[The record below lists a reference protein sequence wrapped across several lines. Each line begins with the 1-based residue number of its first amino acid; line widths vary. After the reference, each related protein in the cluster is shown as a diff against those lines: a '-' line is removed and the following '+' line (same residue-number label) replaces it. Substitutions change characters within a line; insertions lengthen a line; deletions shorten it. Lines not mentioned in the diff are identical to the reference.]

1 MMMSI
6 AMVGLGWRPIAM
18 MRLVDRLGRRR
29 RGRVAITMVRLVGS
43 MALAVGYISHIARIA
58 INVVLDML
66 GATIRKE
73 DVVSTLRLLAIPVF
87 IVSKVN
93 MAVVLVLGI
102 DLVTILVMGRLVVV
116 MSIAMV
122 RLMGLCKG

>member
-6 AMVGLGWRPIAM
+6 AMVGFGWRPIAM
-18 MRLVDRLGRRR
+18 MGLVDGLGRRR
-29 RGRVAITMVRLVGS
+29 RGRRVAITVVRLVGS
-43 MALAVGYISHIARIA
+43 MALAVGYISHIARVA

-66 GATIRKE
+66 GATIRKK
-73 DVVSTLRLLAIPVF
+73 DVVSALSLLTIPVF

-93 MAVVLVLGI
+93 MAMVLVLGI
-102 DLVTILVMGRLVVV
+102 DLVTILVMGRFVVV

-122 RLMGLCKG
+122 RLMVLC

>member
-6 AMVGLGWRPIAM
+6 AMVGFGWRPIAM
-18 MRLVDRLGRRR
+18 MGLVDRLGRRR

-43 MALAVGYISHIARIA
+43 MALAVGYISHIARVA

-66 GATIRKE
+66 GATIRKK
-73 DVVSTLRLLAIPVF
+73 DVVSALSLLTIPVF

-93 MAVVLVLGI
+93 MAMVLVLGI
-102 DLVTILVMGRLVVV
+102 DLVTILVMGRFVVV

-122 RLMGLCKG
+122 RLMVLC

>member
-1 MMMSI
+1 MMVSI
-6 AMVGLGWRPIAM
+6 AMVGFGWRPIAM
-18 MRLVDRLGRRR
+18 MGLVDGLRRRR
-29 RGRVAITMVRLVGS
+29 RGRRVAITMVRLVGS
-43 MALAVGYISHIARIA
+43 MALAVGYISHIARVA

-73 DVVSTLRLLAIPVF
+73 DVVSTLSLLAIPVF

-93 MAVVLVLGI
+93 MAMVLVLGI

-122 RLMGLCKG
+122 RLMVLS

>member
-1 MMMSI
+1 MMVSI
-6 AMVGLGWRPIAM
+6 AMVGFGWRPIAM
-18 MRLVDRLGRRR
+18 MGLVDGLRRRR
-29 RGRVAITMVRLVGS
+29 RGRRVAITMVRLVGS

-73 DVVSTLRLLAIPVF
+73 DVVSTLSLLAIPVF

-93 MAVVLVLGI
+93 MAMVLVLGI

-122 RLMGLCKG
+122 RLMVLC